1 MKMTLSRNYQA
12 VIFFLT
18 KAKLIGFL
26 PLIFLTKLVKY
37 RKYISVSSY
46 YCYLFTYIIL
56 HLSRRIKD
64 TRLQDCV

>member
-46 YCYLFTYIIL
+46 YCYLFTYI
-56 HLSRRIKD
+56 
-64 TRLQDCV
+64 